1 MDRQPKPIALTFLVF
16 CIGLKLDLIIPNH
29 SHLRRSFMII
39 LNKDNIFFSLF
50 VKTPNQECVKQVH
63 MLLNEEKWPFP
74 LDKTNSSKGPAEN
87 RVPLLGWWV
96 VALNGTDNRPLLLHS
111 VLQTT
116 LLKMCFSVLVPKNK
130 QTFTFTRFGTV
141 SWSCVASIWKK
152 MCNWLKQKLDS

>member
-74 LDKTNSSKGPAEN
+74 LDKSFVKTNSSKGPAEN

-96 VALNGTDNRPLLLHS
+96 VGWLWMGQIIALCCFIQCWKLHS
-111 VLQTT
+111 WKCVFLCWFQRT
-116 LLKMCFSVLVPKNK
+116 NK
-130 QTFTFTRFGTV
+130 HLRLRDLAPFRGHV
-141 SWSCVASIWKK
+141 
-152 MCNWLKQKLDS
+152 